1 MSVLTPPDT
10 EEVYYPDSDGL
21 PMSDNTYQFRWIVLL
36 AGNADAYFRDNP
48 NVFVAGD
55 HLIYPV
61 KGRPDIRQ
69 APDVYV
75 AFGPRKG
82 DRGSYK
88 VWEEGGVFPQVV
100 FEVWSPNNRQDQM
113 AEKRDFYEAYGA
125 QEYYLVYPEFP
136 AHVEGWAREGGTLA
150 PIPEMNGFT
159 SPLLGFR
166 FVLEKGELTVFG
178 PDGRQL
184 RPPAEM
190 AAERD
195 AAERDLAQERQR
207 SAKLA
212 AEMVAERDV
221 AERELAQERE
231 RTAQLAAERESSER
245 RLAQERER
253 TAQLAANSDAAE
265 RELAQERERAARLA
279 AKLRELGIDPDAV

>member
-125 QEYYLVYPEFP
+125 KEYYLVYPEFP
-136 AHVEGWAREGGTLA
+136 AHVEGWAREGGDSGSHPRDERLHQPLA
-150 PIPEMNGFT
+150 GFPIRVGEGGVNG
-159 SPLLGFR
+159 
-166 FVLEKGELTVFG
+166 
-178 PDGRQL
+178 L
-184 RPPAEM
+184 RP
-190 AAERD
+190 R
-195 AAERDLAQERQR
+195 R
-207 SAKLA
+207 SATA
-212 AEMVAERDV
+212 AASRDGSR
-221 AERELAQERE
+221 AGCGGTRPGS
-231 RTAQLAAERESSER
+231 RTA
-245 RLAQERER
+245 
-253 TAQLAANSDAAE
+253 T
-265 RELAQERERAARLA
+265 
-279 AKLRELGIDPDAV
+279 LRKTRG